1 MEISVSKNSVTWLP
15 VVVGVWLVVVE
26 MRKGSSMRV
35 THEEWEVR
43 VTIVNTVAVLS
54 VHESHNIVFNHWA
67 LSHSSG

>member
-15 VVVGVWLVVVE
+15 MVVSVRFVVVE
-26 MRKGSSMRV
+26 MREGSGMRV
-35 THEEWEVR
+35 THEKWEVR

-67 LSHSSG
+67 LGHRSG